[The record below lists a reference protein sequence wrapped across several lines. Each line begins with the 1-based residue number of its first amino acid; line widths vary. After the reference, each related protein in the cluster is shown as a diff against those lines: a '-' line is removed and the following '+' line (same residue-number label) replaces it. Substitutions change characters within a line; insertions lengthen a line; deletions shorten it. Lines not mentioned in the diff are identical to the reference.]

1 MDILDYFDFED
12 AGRRLEDL
20 ETPVPVIDI
29 GIVERNLVRWQQ
41 RCDALGLANRPHIK
55 THKLVPLARAQLDLG
70 AAGITVQKLGEAE
83 VMAEGG
89 ITDMLLTYNVVG
101 RHKLERL
108 ADLMRR
114 TAIKVVAD
122 NEAVL
127 EGLGH
132 AAAMAGRPLDV
143 LVECDTGAGRNGV
156 QTPQAAI
163 ALAQAI
169 DRTPGLAFG
178 GLMTLPKNGARSQ
191 MAAFLAQAQA
201 GLAASGLAPATVST
215 GGSPDMWKDEG
226 LADVSEYRAGTY
238 IYSDR
243 MQVAAGAVTPDDCA
257 LSILSTVVSVPTAER
272 AMLDAGSKSLTSDL
286 MGLDGYGEVRALSG
300 APIYSMSEEHG
311 FLDISRVNDK
321 PKVGDLLRIT
331 PNHVCPVVNLFDKV
345 VFVRGDEVLGSVRVD
360 ARGTVQ

>member
-1 MDILDYFDFED
+1 MDILKHFTFED

-20 ETPVPVIDI
+20 ETPVPIIDI
-29 GIVERNLVRWQQ
+29 GIVERNLIRWQQ
-41 RCDALGLANRPHIK
+41 RCDALGIANRPHIK
-55 THKLVPLARAQLDLG
+55 THKLIALAKAQIEIG

-83 VMAEGG
+83 VMADGG

-108 ADLMRR
+108 AALMRR

-122 NEAVL
+122 NETVL

-178 GLMTLPKNGARSQ
+178 GLMTLPKNGARGQ
-191 MAAFLAQAQA
+191 MADFLGGAHA
-201 GLAASGLAPATVST
+201 GLSASGLAPATVST

-226 LADVSEYRAGTY
+226 LAEVTEYRAGTY

-257 LSILSTVVSVPTAER
+257 LSILSAVVSVPTENR

-286 MGLDGYGEVRALSG
+286 LGLEGYGEVRSLSG

-345 VFVRGDEVLGSVRVD
+345 VFIRGEEVLGAVRVD